1 MNRTEF
7 AILGLLGQGP
17 KSGYDIKRLVE
28 ERLSHFWNE
37 SVGHIY
43 PILRR
48 LHERGWVEKRVT
60 PSESRPPRHEYAL
73 TVAGRREL
81 ERWFTE
87 PVAPV
92 PPRNELLLRV
102 FLGAMA
108 PAGAV
113 AAQVAAYRERR
124 LSEMKRLESVAAE
137 LERAARADPEFVW
150 WRMTLSA
157 GIHAARSAVA
167 WCDEVLPDLTKK
179 PTENGEVA

>member
-43 PILRR
+43 PILKR
-48 LHERGWVEKRVT
+48 LHERGWVKKRVM
-60 PSESRPPRHEYAL
+60 PSENRPPRHEYAL
-73 TVAGRREL
+73 TAAGRRAL

-113 AAQVAAYRERR
+113 AEQVAAYRGRR
-124 LSEMKRLESVAAE
+124 LSELARLETIAAD
-137 LERAARADPEFVW
+137 LEREARADPEFVW
-150 WRMTLSA
+150 WRMTLNA
-157 GIHAARSAVA
+157 GIHAAQSAVA
-167 WCDEVLPDLTKK
+167 WCDAVLPELTKL
-179 PTENGEVA
+179 PARNGEVA